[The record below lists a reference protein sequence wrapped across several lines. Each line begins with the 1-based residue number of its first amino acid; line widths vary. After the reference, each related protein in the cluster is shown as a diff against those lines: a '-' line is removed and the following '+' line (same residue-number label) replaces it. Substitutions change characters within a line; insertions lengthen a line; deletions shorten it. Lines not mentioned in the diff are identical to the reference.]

1 MNDILGKIRED
12 RKFFFAIF
20 AFSIFTVLL
29 VTKFIDQDGYK
40 YLAAISFFGYCAV
53 NVSQKV
59 GLAWANGKV
68 DIQEAP

>member
-1 MNDILGKIRED
+1 MSNILEKIRED

-20 AFSIFTVLL
+20 AFSIFTILL